1 MDLRQLR
8 ALVAVADH
16 ASFSAAAR
24 SLHTVQSNVST
35 HIARLER
42 ELGVILVERST
53 GKLTVEGEAVVER
66 ARRIEAELQAIDA
79 DLASNAGEVRG
90 VVRMGVIGTTA
101 RWLVPALLRELSAR
115 YPRVQ
120 LIVIDATTT
129 QPSDNYLAPGKATP
143 KLGYGYFIWLLPAP
157 RRQFALLGA
166 NGQCIC
172 VDPASK
178 LIMVQTAVEN
188 TNEVWHLW
196 PALVEQFGQG

>member
-90 VVRMGVIGTTA
+90 ILLDADRAAAGQVA
-101 RWLVPALLRELSAR
+101 PAQGLMLWD
-115 YPRVQ
+115 V
-120 LIVIDATTT
+120 
-129 QPSDNYLAPGKATP
+129 
-143 KLGYGYFIWLLPAP
+143 GYA
-157 RRQFALLGA
+157 
-166 NGQCIC
+166 
-172 VDPASK
+172 
-178 LIMVQTAVEN
+178 
-188 TNEVWHLW
+188 
-196 PALVEQFGQG
+196 

>member
-115 YPRVQ
+115 TIRTIFCDVVPRTSESSTS
-120 LIVIDATTT
+120 TTRLPFST
-129 QPSDNYLAPGKATP
+129 LRTGFSFTFTP
-143 KLGYGYFIWLLPAP
+143 K
-157 RRQFALLGA
+157 
-166 NGQCIC
+166 
-172 VDPASK
+172 
-178 LIMVQTAVEN
+178 
-188 TNEVWHLW
+188 
-196 PALVEQFGQG
+196 